1 MDEITRTVDSD
12 GTIIYR
18 NSAGLLHRID
28 GPATERANGDKF
40 WYLNGQRHRIDGPAI
55 EYVDGTK
62 CWCING
68 QRHRVDGP
76 AIEWA
81 NGAVEY
87 WYKDKQISE
96 EIYLSDE
103 FQVKIILEG

>member
-1 MDEITRTVDSD
+1 MDESTRTVDSD

-28 GPATERANGDKF
+28 GPAVECVN
-40 WYLNGQRHRIDGPAI
+40 
-55 EYVDGTK
+55 GTK

>member
-40 WYLNGQRHRIDGPAI
+40 WYFNGLL
-55 EYVDGTK
+55 
-62 CWCING
+62 
-68 QRHRVDGP
+68 HRVDGP
-76 AIEWA
+76 AIEDA
-81 NGAVEY
+81 KLLIRIEVP
-87 WYKDKQISE
+87 
-96 EIYLSDE
+96 LSC
-103 FQVKIILEG
+103 G